1 MSYLRIGHFV
11 TKAKNFQ
18 GHFVTKAFEIVHL
31 WDGYAAEWHVGGEK
45 SLISSHTCAL
55 GDASG
60 DSPLKS
66 WCALGDD

>member
-1 MSYLRIGHFV
+1 M
-11 TKAKNFQ
+11 
-18 GHFVTKAFEIVHL
+18 HL